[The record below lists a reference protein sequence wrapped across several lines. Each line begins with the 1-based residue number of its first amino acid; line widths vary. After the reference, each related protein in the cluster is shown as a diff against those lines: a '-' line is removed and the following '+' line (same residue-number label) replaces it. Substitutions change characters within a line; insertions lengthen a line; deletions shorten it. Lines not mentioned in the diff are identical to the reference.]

1 MGCADGACAQ
11 AVAERLNAHDI
22 VSQCR
27 VMSYSKEALDKLKE
41 LVPALKVD
49 FLTKEPTT
57 DVPVAAGAGF
67 SGIECKWTYLTPAI
81 VHDIHNKGMELI
93 SYTPATEA
101 DMMSVINLNV
111 DYMTVEEVDMALK
124 LVRRP
129 YVSE

>member
-1 MGCADGACAQ
+1 M
-11 AVAERLNAHDI
+11 AHDI

-67 SGIECKWTYLTPAI
+67 SGIECKWTNLTPAI
-81 VHDIHNKGMELI
+81 VDDIHNKGMELI

-111 DYMTVEEVDMALK
+111 DYVTVEEVDMALK